1 MQMKLKRQDIIFY
14 LVIGYVLLAG
24 GWWSYLLYI
33 KNEDAQNAK
42 KELLW
47 YKMQEDGLEDH
58 QVYLESAT
66 YTKLE
71 DRYTRQRW
79 MILGEGLVLLIL
91 TVFGISKIYKSRQK
105 EVALAE
111 QQRNFLLSI
120 THELKSPIAA
130 IKLILQTFQRRKLSE
145 EQTNLLT
152 NNALQDTERLHQ
164 LVKDLLLAARVDGG
178 YQYAFEEVDFLS
190 IVTYCIQDAAPK
202 FAGQIE
208 LETVEEYVYMQH
220 GDASTLTSIVLNL
233 IENAIKYAKDSEIIK
248 VTLNTTKDNCVFSVI
263 DNGIGISKTEKEK
276 VFDKFYRVGS
286 EETRQAKGTGL
297 GLYIV
302 KQVVNAH
309 KGNITIKDNTPQGTI
324 FCVTL
329 PLK

>member
-79 MILGEGLVLLIL
+79 MILGEGFVLLIL
-91 TVFGISKIYKSRQK
+91 TILGISKIYKSRQK

-178 YQYAFEEVDFLS
+178 YQYTFEEVDFLS

-202 FAGQIE
+202 FAGKIQ

-276 VFDKFYRVGS
+276 VFDKFYRIGS
-286 EETRQAKGTGL
+286 EETRQTKGTGL

-309 KGNITIKDNTPQGTI
+309 KGSITIKDNTPQGTI